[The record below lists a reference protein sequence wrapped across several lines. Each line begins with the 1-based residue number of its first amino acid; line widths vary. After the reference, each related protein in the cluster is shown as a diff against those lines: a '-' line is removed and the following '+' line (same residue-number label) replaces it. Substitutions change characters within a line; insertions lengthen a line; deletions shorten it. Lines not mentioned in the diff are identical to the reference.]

1 MENYCFGTLVFEMD
15 MLNKEHGFFP
25 DHIVREKMHNLFM
38 GISNNLD
45 RAPLKTKK
53 FEAVEV
59 LKTAVYGAYMPV
71 LSLPNARI

>member
-1 MENYCFGTLVFEMD
+1 MNTMFVI
-15 MLNKEHGFFP
+15 K
-25 DHIVREKMHNLFM
+25 

-53 FEAVEV
+53 YEAVEV
-59 LKTAVYGAYMPV
+59 LKTAMYYAYMPV

>member
-1 MENYCFGTLVFEMD
+1 MKLKKDKKSFRLAKKYLTFV
-15 MLNKEHGFFP
+15 NKY
-25 DHIVREKMHNLFM
+25 K

-59 LKTAVYGAYMPV
+59 LKTAV
-71 LSLPNARI
+71 